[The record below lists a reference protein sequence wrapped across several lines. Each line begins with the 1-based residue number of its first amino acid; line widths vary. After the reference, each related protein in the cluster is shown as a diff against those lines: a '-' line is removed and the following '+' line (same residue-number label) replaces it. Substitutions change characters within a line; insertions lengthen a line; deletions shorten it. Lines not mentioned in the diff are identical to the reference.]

1 MPKMKMSESCK
12 KSMTEQFGFKGSELL
27 QIENFM
33 NQQNQK
39 TAKEILDVL
48 IQEQILSNKQKI
60 VIAYVVGNSAREAAV
75 QEESI
80 KKSIDSIYIN
90 TQGGV
95 PPPIGG

>member
-12 KSMTEQFGFKGSELL
+12 KSMTEQFGFKGSELV

-39 TAKEILDVL
+39 TAKDILDSL
-48 IQEQILSNKQKI
+48 MQDKILSNKQKI
-60 VIAYVVGNSAREAAV
+60 VIAYVVGNSAREVAI

-80 KKSIDSIYIN
+80 KKDIDNIYIN
-90 TQGGV
+90 AGGV